1 MKIEEYNEYELEVK
15 VFEFILI
22 FTAILYLFI
31 VMVFFNLIPKFT
43 FNLLFFTIKNPI
55 LSIKENSLLFLIFLI
70 SFLLVKMLLFLTFKS
85 KEFIMKNKVK
95 FFIEIFFTFLAILIV
110 NIIEII
116 YSTSKYSKYIIN
128 LYIMRRNI
136 NDAYSLLL
144 LFFFKYTFDFAII
157 VAEFIFLVG
166 FINLLLIKDIKD
178 IEQFN
183 IKERRCKEAESNHY
197 DCGI

>member
-55 LSIKENSLLFLIFLI
+55 LSIKENSLVFLIFLI

-197 DCGI
+197 DGGI